1 MFTYRRSKVVQL
13 VAAYS
18 AYILLNSCCIAM
30 SPIAPHQLYKPFTK
44 QQRRQSNSRPSISSP
59 RYNTILHTAIDRLLS
74 ALSSTKDTHQ
84 SSIQEKPTIR
94 VEKAPNNARRIFA
107 AVDIPTNVDNVWNVL
122 TDYENLHKFVPSLVA
137 NEVLARYSGSR
148 CDVDWQGRIRGG
160 GGSNV
165 LSSSDEKK
173 INKHAKQCQMRTKQM
188 KGAVLKQ
195 TGGTRVMGIRTTLEV
210 REWPNGMPK
219 LAHCNKEKKGRRS
232 ERYVFPRPPHTV
244 SSIPHKDIS
253 MQNIDDEDGDFN
265 IFQGVWRM
273 QSIPGRKIT
282 RLTYAVEVSPRA
294 YLPVA
299 LIEDRLSHDLIA
311 NLESIRDVCT
321 KKKKCKR

>member
-1 MFTYRRSKVVQL
+1 MFIYCRLKIVQL
-13 VAAYS
+13 IAACS

-30 SPIAPHQLYKPFTK
+30 SPIALHQMYKPLSK
-44 QQRRQSNSRPSISSP
+44 QQRRQESNSRLSISSP
-59 RYNTILHTAIDRLLS
+59 RYKTILHTAIDRLR
-74 ALSSTKDTHQ
+74 SSTKDTHQ

-94 VEKAPNNARRIFA
+94 VEKAPQNARRIFA
-107 AVDIPTNVDNVWNVL
+107 VVDIPTSVDNVWDIL
-122 TDYENLHKFVPSLVA
+122 TDYDNLHKFVPSLVA

-210 REWPNGMPK
+210 REWPRGLPK
-219 LAHCNKEKKGRRS
+219 LAHCNKEKKGRKV
-232 ERYVFPRPPHTV
+232 ERYIFPRPPHTV

-253 MQNIDDEDGDFN
+253 MQNIDGEDGDFN

-273 QSIPGRKIT
+273 QSIPGRKNRT

-299 LIEDRLSHDLIA
+299 LIEDRLSQDLAA

>member
-1 MFTYRRSKVVQL
+1 
-13 VAAYS
+13 
-18 AYILLNSCCIAM
+18 M
-30 SPIAPHQLYKPFTK
+30 SPIALQQMYKSFTK
-44 QQRRQSNSRPSISSP
+44 QQRRRQISSRTTNISSP

-74 ALSSTKDTHQ
+74 TVSSASEGRKTSRLGITRRPETAAAQ
-84 SSIQEKPTIR
+84 SAIQEKPTIR
-94 VEKAPNNARRIFA
+94 VEKAPQNARRIFA
-107 AVDIPTNVDNVWNVL
+107 AVDIPTSVDNVWDIL
-122 TDYENLHKFVPSLVA
+122 TDYENLEKFVPSLVA

-173 INKHAKQCQMRTKQM
+173 INKHAKRCQMRTKQM

-219 LAHCNKEKKGRRS
+219 GAHCNKEKKGRKV
-232 ERYVFPRPPHTV
+232 ERYIFPRPPHTV

-253 MQNIDDEDGDFN
+253 MQNIDGEDGDFN

-273 QSIPGRKIT
+273 QSIPGRKNRT

-299 LIEDRLSHDLIA
+299 LIEDRLSQDLA
-311 NLESIRDVCT
+311 SNLESIRDVCT